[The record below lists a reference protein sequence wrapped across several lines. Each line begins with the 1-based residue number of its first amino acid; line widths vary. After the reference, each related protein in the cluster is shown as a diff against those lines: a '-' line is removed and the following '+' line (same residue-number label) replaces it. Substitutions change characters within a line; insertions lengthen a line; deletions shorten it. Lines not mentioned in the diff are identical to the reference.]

1 MVTRRRGAGISPGG
15 VLLLVSVLLFLLTAF
30 GVSLG
35 EVNIGALGLA
45 AFAGSF
51 IFR

>member
-1 MVTRRRGAGISPGG
+1 MVTRRRGGIAPGG
-15 VLLLVSVLLFLLTAF
+15 VLLLVAVVCFVLAAF

-35 EVNIGALGLA
+35 EVDIVALGLA

>member
-1 MVTRRRGAGISPGG
+1 MRRRGGIAPGG
-15 VLLLVSVLLFLLTAF
+15 VLLLVAIVCFVLAAF

-35 EVNIGALGLA
+35 EVDIVALGLA

>member
-1 MVTRRRGAGISPGG
+1 MIGRRRGGLSPRG
-15 VLLLVSVLLFLLTAF
+15 VLLLIAVLCFLLVGF

-35 EVNIGALGLA
+35 EVDLVALGLA

>member
-1 MVTRRRGAGISPGG
+1 MIGRRRGGISPGG
-15 VLLLVSVLLFLLTAF
+15 VLLLLSVLCFLLVAF
-30 GVSLG
+30 GVSL
-35 EVNIGALGLA
+35 EALNLVALGLA